1 MASVFGSHKGH
12 GAGVLFHQGLGGMN
26 VFTQTLKWALRG
38 CRGKP
43 VSTLFEILFFSLQWG
58 AAKGRRWNNGG
69 HRERGGNSGG
79 LLLVPDVLVRQHGGE
94 GLVTELCSEPPSGRL
109 RCEASNHICFHS
121 KQSGAGTAGS
131 LSLLLKAFWGL
142 LRDGPDGV
150 IYPLFAEWTRIECD
164 VYGHGI
170 PISHPCQDTYPEGL
184 MSLGC
189 LLQQDETLPHIR
201 H

>member
-1 MASVFGSHKGH
+1 MTEVC
-12 GAGVLFHQGLGGMN
+12 GV
-26 VFTQTLKWALRG
+26 RPSS
-38 CRGKP
+38 R
-43 VSTLFEILFFSLQWG
+43 
-58 AAKGRRWNNGG
+58 
-69 HRERGGNSGG
+69 
-79 LLLVPDVLVRQHGGE
+79 
-94 GLVTELCSEPPSGRL
+94 LCY
-109 RCEASNHICFHS
+109 EASNHICFYS

-184 MSLGC
+184 MNLSG
-189 LLQQDETLPHIR
+189 LLQQDETVSLSTLEKNNRTMKPYSCRAR
-201 H
+201 HSKLMTQRVSLLIIYLEPESTHSLVFFFFNNNVLLRVVSVKFCSF